1 MSTGKKLSLYIHIP
15 FCLSKCEY
23 CDFFSV
29 VNRNVDFGVSERQG
43 TDFGGSDCTREDCGS
58 TDCIKR
64 VPDLYVDALCNE
76 IVYRI
81 KKYEPDSLRSVYV
94 GGGTPSLLD
103 EKQIKKIC
111 DTIFL
116 CRDAFCKKSSDFE
129 DGKSIYECEKT
140 FCGDE
145 KSDFEFTIEV
155 NPDDVT
161 KELLECLEKNG
172 VNRISCG
179 IQSCTDACLKFVN
192 RRAGKNE
199 NLRAMEL
206 ISRCWKGKKS
216 FDLICGLPYETEKS
230 FRESLDTVMSFNPDH
245 ISMYSLTIENETV
258 LGRKCNSGL
267 LDYDFNFADELWLSS
282 KTYLEKN
289 NYCQY
294 EVSNFCKPGFE
305 CIHNLVYWN
314 HKDYLGCG
322 SGATGTVYDSDGR
335 GYRWTN
341 TTDIKKYIEFW
352 TENAGRD
359 LNNTKYVDGNVGQQ
373 NCDVQDFEKQI
384 LSVCKVEAID
394 LEDSVFEYFMMGL
407 RKASGITEKDFYNKF
422 KKPMPDEI
430 IKLFEKWQK
439 KGHAEI
445 ITEENGRRFFLTKEG
460 LLFLNRFLEEIN

>member
-29 VNRNVDFGVSERQG
+29 VNRSGDFDVSERR
-43 TDFGGSDCTREDCGS
+43 GSDFTRDDCS
-58 TDCIKR
+58 SSDCVKR

-76 IVYRI
+76 IVYRV
-81 KKYEPDSLRSVYV
+81 KKYEPDILRSVYI

-103 EKQIKKIC
+103 EKQIKIIC

-116 CRDAFCKKSSDFE
+116 CRDAFCKK
-129 DGKSIYECEKT
+129 G
-140 FCGDE
+140 
-145 KSDFEFTIEV
+145 SDFEFTIEV

-161 KELLECLEKNG
+161 KELLGCLEKNG
-172 VNRISCG
+172 INRISCG

-206 ISRCWKGKKS
+206 INRYWKGNKS

-230 FRESLDTVMSFNPDH
+230 FRESLDTVISYNPDH
-245 ISMYSLTIENETV
+245 ISMYSLTIEDETA

-294 EVSNFCKPGFE
+294 EVSNFCKPGYE

-314 HKDYLGCG
+314 HEDYLGCG

-335 GYRWTN
+335 GHRWTN

-359 LNNTKYVDGNVGQQ
+359 LDIAKCLDWDVGQQ
-373 NCDVQDFEKQI
+373 NCDVQDIKKQI
-384 LSVCKVEAID
+384 LTVCKVETID

-407 RKASGITEKDFYNKF
+407 RKASGITEQDFFNKF
-422 KKPMPDEI
+422 KKPLPDEV

-445 ITEENGRRFFLTKEG
+445 ITEENDRRFFLTKEG